1 MILGLSKLTANL
13 AFGRTHW
20 KNQLRVYSLRVK
32 LVANGIRELQAQ
44 GREQMAASFV
54 SYCLRR
60 VYCLRFFVGYAASV
74 LVALPILAFVADS
87 VATESLAN
95 NVNDN
100 AGNLAT
106 TGSTAGTTPEKG
118 SQVNVKEYGA
128 VGDGVTNDTEAFNA
142 ALASLAKAG
151 GGKCLVPKGTYLI
164 SATTNPAITSHV
176 SSNVHLVGEGR
187 EVSILRIAGIP
198 AGNFLFCSGD
208 NWSVED
214 LTIDMQDYFL
224 KQAGFVAIVA
234 SGTNWRIANCA
245 IIKIGR
251 RGINVNGGANG
262 YIEGNLI
269 AKTAASPL
277 DNSSIISVI
286 DGKGLFPTN
295 IHIIDNVCV
304 NSAIYFKD
312 GKDSVIARNRVTG
325 SRSGTGIIAG
335 VLSDNISVIN
345 NTCSGGRG
353 RDETGTYVSGF
364 DIWAPNSVIANNTSY
379 DNDGAGI
386 AIGGNN
392 CIVIGNRCWNNAGLS
407 GVVGGSGIVAVAHKR
422 LPNAA
427 SGSLFIGNSCFDTRP
442 RTAMTQAYGY
452 NEPRE
457 GLKEIKQFK
466 NDYDR
471 NKMGATHYGAFGRPN
486 VLQIHTNDTAR
497 LPISPE
503 MKNKLKALT
512 NADDTGMS
520 DSTRRILRE
529 YLSQ

>member
-1 MILGLSKLTANL
+1 MASKLTSRFVGQVHRL
-13 AFGRTHW
+13 SFF
-20 KNQLRVYSLRVK
+20 
-32 LVANGIRELQAQ
+32 LVAATT
-44 GREQMAASFV
+44 
-54 SYCLRR
+54 
-60 VYCLRFFVGYAASV
+60 V
-74 LVALPILAFVADS
+74 LVALPLLSLSGNLLTSGTTDS
-87 VATESLAN
+87 STVTPPDPGNPTATEDL
-95 NVNDN
+95 
-100 AGNLAT
+100 
-106 TGSTAGTTPEKG
+106 TGPSPDKG
-118 SQVNVKEYGA
+118 GQVANVKAYGA

-187 EVSILRIAGIP
+187 GVSILKIAGVP
-198 AGNFLFCSGD
+198 VGNFLFCSGD

-214 LTIDMQDYFL
+214 LTIDMQDYFIER
-224 KQAGFVAIVA
+224 AGFVAIVA
-234 SGTNWRIANCA
+234 AGSNWKIANCA

-262 YIEGNLI
+262 HIDGNLFS
-269 AKTAASPL
+269 KTAPSPL
-277 DNSSIISVI
+277 DNSAIISVVN
-286 DGKGLFPTN
+286 GKGQFPIN

-304 NSAIYFKD
+304 NTMIYFKD

-325 SRSGTGIIAG
+325 SRFGTGIITG
-335 VLSDNISVIN
+335 VHSDNISVIN

-353 RDETGTYVSGF
+353 RDVTKTYVSGF
-364 DIWAPNSVIANNTSY
+364 ELWGTNSVIANNTSY
-379 DNDGAGI
+379 DNDGSGI
-386 AIGGNN
+386 AVGGNN

-407 GVVGGSGIVAVAHKR
+407 GAVGGSGIKAVAHKR

-442 RTAMTQAYGY
+442 RSAMTQTYGY
-452 NEPRE
+452 HQAGK
-457 GLKEIKQFK
+457 GLTDIKQFG

-503 MKNKLKALT
+503 MKNKLKALA

>member
-1 MILGLSKLTANL
+1 VASKLTSRFVGQVHCL
-13 AFGRTHW
+13 SFF
-20 KNQLRVYSLRVK
+20 
-32 LVANGIRELQAQ
+32 LVAATT
-44 GREQMAASFV
+44 
-54 SYCLRR
+54 
-60 VYCLRFFVGYAASV
+60 V
-74 LVALPILAFVADS
+74 LVALPLLPLSGNPLTSGTTDS
-87 VATESLAN
+87 STVTPPNPGNPTATEDL
-95 NVNDN
+95 
-100 AGNLAT
+100 
-106 TGSTAGTTPEKG
+106 TGPSPDKG
-118 SQVNVKEYGA
+118 GQVANVKAYGA

-187 EVSILRIAGIP
+187 GVSILKIAGVP

-214 LTIDMQDYFL
+214 LTIDMQDYFIER
-224 KQAGFVAIVA
+224 AGFVAIVA
-234 SGTNWRIANCA
+234 AGSNWKIANCA

-262 YIEGNLI
+262 HIDGNLFS
-269 AKTAASPL
+269 KTAPSPL
-277 DNSSIISVI
+277 DNSAIISVVN
-286 DGKGLFPTN
+286 GKGQFPIN

-304 NSAIYFKD
+304 NTMIYFKD
-312 GKDSVIARNRVTG
+312 GKDSVIARNRVSG
-325 SRSGTGIIAG
+325 SRFGTGIITG
-335 VLSDNISVIN
+335 VHSDNISVIN

-353 RDETGTYVSGF
+353 RDVTKTYVSGF
-364 DIWAPNSVIANNTSY
+364 ELWGTNSVIANNTSY
-379 DNDGAGI
+379 DNDGSGI
-386 AIGGNN
+386 AVGGNN

-407 GVVGGSGIVAVAHKR
+407 GAVGGSGIKAVGHKR

-442 RTAMTQAYGY
+442 RSAMTQTYGY
-452 NEPRE
+452 HQAGK
-457 GLKEIKQFK
+457 GLTDIKQFG

-471 NKMGATHYGAFGRPN
+471 NKMGATHYDDGFGRAN
-486 VLQIHTNDTAR
+486 VLQIHANDAAR
-497 LPISPE
+497 SPISPE
-503 MKNKLKALT
+503 MKNKLKALA

-529 YLSQ
+529 YLDQ

>member
-1 MILGLSKLTANL
+1 MLASKLTYGFVAQTRL
-13 AFGRTHW
+13 LFF
-20 KNQLRVYSLRVK
+20 
-32 LVANGIRELQAQ
+32 LVA
-44 GREQMAASFV
+44 AASI
-54 SYCLRR
+54 SLA
-60 VYCLRFFVGYAASV
+60 LQLQSGYAQNASEQPTLDAKMHTV
-74 LVALPILAFVADS
+74 QNSITD
-87 VATESLAN
+87 
-95 NVNDN
+95 
-100 AGNLAT
+100 AT
-106 TGSTAGTTPEKG
+106 TSPIQDKG
-118 SQVNVKEYGA
+118 GKVVDVKTFGA
-128 VGDGVTNDTEAFNA
+128 VGDGVANDTEAFNA

-151 GGKCLVPKGTYLI
+151 GGKCLVPKGTYVI

-187 EVSILRIAGIP
+187 GVSILKIAGVP

-262 YIEGNLI
+262 YIDGNLI
-269 AKTAASPL
+269 AKTAASSL
-277 DNSSIISVI
+277 DNSAIISVV
-286 DGKGLFPTN
+286 DGKGHFPIN

-312 GKDSVIARNRVTG
+312 GKDSVIARNRVSG
-325 SRSGTGIIAG
+325 SRSGTGIITG
-335 VLSDNISVIN
+335 VHSDNISVIN

-364 DIWAPNSVIANNTSY
+364 ELWAPNSVIANNTSY

-386 AIGGNN
+386 AVGGNN
-392 CIVIGNRCWNNAGLS
+392 SIVIGNRCWNNASLS
-407 GVVGGSGIVAVAHKR
+407 GIVGGSGIVAVSHKK

-442 RTAMTQAYGY
+442 SGAMTQAYGY
-452 NEPRE
+452 NEPGN
-457 GLKEIKQFK
+457 GLTDIKQFG
-466 NDYDR
+466 NDYGR
-471 NKMGATHYGAFGRPN
+471 NKMGATHHGPMSGRPN
-486 VLQIHTNDTAR
+486 LFQIHANDTAR
-497 LPISPE
+497 SPISSE
-503 MKNKLKALT
+503 MKNKLKALA

-520 DSTRRILRE
+520 DSTRRILRQ
-529 YLSQ
+529 YLNQ